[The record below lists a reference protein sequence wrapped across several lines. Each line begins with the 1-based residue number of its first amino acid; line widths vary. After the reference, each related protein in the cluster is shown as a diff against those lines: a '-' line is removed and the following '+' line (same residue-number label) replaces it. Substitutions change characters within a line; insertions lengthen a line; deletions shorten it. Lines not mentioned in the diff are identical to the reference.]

1 MTGHTDETDQGQTAY
16 PQNDTCEGIARSQNT
31 VRKETPLLM
40 TAHKITIKVDAVG
53 HGTFEVD
60 GVDLSSAIRGFTVQV
75 QPQRRASVEI
85 DLDAREIEITGLAD
99 PYRTFH
105 VVMADGVADALTALG
120 WTPPADDRR
129 TYTVARLE
137 YVSVGLEGPGSAQ
150 TWRTVPRDPRCAC
163 QPPHD
168 PFMMRGHLPECPLYE
183 LDNASPDAND

>member
-31 VRKETPLLM
+31 VGKETPLLM
-40 TAHKITIKVDAVG
+40 TVHKITIKVDAVG

-75 QPQRRASVEI
+75 QPHHRPYVEI

-105 VVMADGVADALTALG
+105 VVLTEGAANVLTALG
-120 WTPPADDRR
+120 WMPPTEQRS
-129 TYTVARLE
+129 TYTVP
-137 YVSVGLEGPGSAQ
+137 YPGHFAAEEASQGRTGA
-150 TWRTVPRDPRCAC
+150 WRSRCGC
-163 QPPHD
+163 VQQGHD
-168 PFMMRGHLPECPLYE
+168 PFLMLGHLPECPLYE